1 MERLIRFFAALTRW
15 GLGLCALLLVLAA
28 LYVSLGRELAPLV
41 AEYRAQIQ
49 AKAQAAVDMPL
60 QIGSLEGRWSGFAPV
75 LLAHDVMVGQGNS
88 ALRLDQVE
96 VVPDIWASLMAR
108 EVRLAHLEVSGL
120 QLSVKEDKDGHWA
133 LQGLPV
139 PDDQPLEPEQ
149 LLKRMQ
155 MIKRV
160 SLLDSQVTLQPF
172 DQAPLT
178 LTYVGLSLQT
188 GATRQRLDARM
199 TLPDGQPLAL
209 SLHSRIL
216 ASQWK
221 DGEVEAYLSLPQSDW
236 AKWVPAR
243 LTQQWKLTQFKA
255 GGEFWLTWAKGAV
268 QSAVVRLN
276 SPQVKGSYADRQ
288 PVHIENLALTA
299 YLQRSDAGL
308 KVLFDS
314 LAMNLGETRWESRLQ
329 LQQTLATDTD
339 LETWKLQ
346 ADRLDLTPITPL
358 LNALAPL
365 PEGFAKTIEHLKATG
380 LLRNVLV
387 DFRPQDTTD
396 QKVSFAANLD
406 RVGFDAY
413 FGAPAARNVSGS
425 ISGDLGHGELRMDSK
440 DFSLHL
446 DPIFAKPWQYIQANA
461 RLTWKLDKEGFT
473 LIAPYIKVL
482 GEEGKVAADFL
493 IRLHFDASQE
503 DYMDLRVGMVDGD
516 GRFTPKYLPAVLSP
530 ALDEWLRTAILKGA
544 VDQGFFQYQ
553 GSLNHNALPAS
564 RNISLFFKV
573 HDAEL
578 AFQPGWPHVS
588 KVNGEVF
595 VEESGVRILA
605 SEGQLLDTQVKDVYV
620 NIPHAPA
627 GKDTHLLL
635 TGGFSGGL
643 GDGLKILQEAP
654 IGTASTF
661 AGWKGEGDLQGQ
673 LDLDIPLAK
682 GTEPKI
688 VVDFQTDKA
697 RLQLAEPALDL
708 TQLKGNFRFDSA
720 KGLSG
725 QNITAQAFD
734 RPISA
739 QIFADGKPGTMSTR
753 VIAKGQVTVKRLT
766 DWLKISQPLPVSGD
780 IPYQLQVNL
789 DGADSQLM
797 VNSNLKG
804 VAVELPAPFGMPA
817 SQGRDSTFRMTLQ
830 GAERRY
836 WFDYGELANFTFAA
850 PSGKFNEGRG
860 ELFLGDGDAVL
871 PAGKGLRIRGV
882 LSELDI
888 DPWKKLVDRY
898 AGNDPG
904 GSAKQLLSGADFKVG
919 KLTGFGTQFDQVSL
933 QLERKPTAWG
943 LQLASQQAKGSANL
957 PDAKGAPIAINL
969 QYVKLPAVDPTV
981 QADENAPDP
990 LADVDPKDIPAL
1002 DIAVD
1007 QLFQGPDLIG
1017 AWSLKIRP
1025 TAKGLAFNNLD
1036 LGLKGMQLKGAGGWE
1051 GAPGSGASWYKGRLD
1066 GKNIGDVLKGW
1077 GYAPTVTS
1085 EEFHLD
1091 VDGRWPGS
1099 PAYVGPKRFSG
1110 SLDASF
1116 RNGQFVEVEGGA
1128 QALRVFGLLNFNSIG
1143 RRLRLDF
1150 SDLLGKGLSYDRV
1163 KGLLAASNGVFV
1175 TREPVTMTGPSTNL
1189 ELNGTLDLVAD
1200 RVDAKL
1206 LVTLPVTNNLPIAA
1220 LIVGA
1225 PAIGGA
1231 LFLID
1236 KLIGDRVAR
1245 FASVQY
1251 KVEGPWKDPKITFDK
1266 PFEKPN

>member
-28 LYVSLGRELAPLV
+28 VYVSLGRELTPLV
-41 AEYRAQIQ
+41 AEYRAEVQD
-49 AKAQAAVDMPL
+49 KAQAAVQMPVH
-60 QIGSLEGRWSGFAPV
+60 IGSLEGRWSGFAPV
-75 LLAHDVMVGQGNS
+75 LLAHDVMIGEGNS

-96 VVPDIWASLMAR
+96 VVPDLWASLTAR
-108 EVRLAHLEVSGL
+108 EVRIAHLQVSGV

-133 LQGLPV
+133 LQGLPIQ
-139 PDDQPLEPEQ
+139 DDQPLDPQQ
-149 LLKRMQ
+149 LLTRMQ
-155 MIKRV
+155 MVKRV
-160 SLLDSQVTLQPF
+160 SVLDSQVTLQPY
-172 DQAPLT
+172 DRAPVT
-178 LTYVGLSLQT
+178 VTYVGLSLHT
-188 GATRQRLDARM
+188 GMSQQRLDARL

-209 SLHSRIL
+209 SLRSRIR

-221 DGEVEAYLSLPQSDW
+221 DAEVDAYLSLPQSDW
-236 AKWVPAR
+236 AKWIPSR
-243 LTQQWKLTQFKA
+243 LTQQWKLTQLKA
-255 GGEFWLTWAKGAV
+255 GGEFWLNWANGTV

-276 SPQVKGSYADRQ
+276 SPQVKGSYAERK
-288 PVHIENLALTA
+288 PVQIENLALTA
-299 YLQRSDAGL
+299 YVQRSDGGL

-314 LAMNLGETRWESRLQ
+314 LAMNIGETRWESRLQ
-329 LQQTLATDTD
+329 LQQSLATDKD
-339 LETWKLQ
+339 LEVWKLQ

-365 PEGFAKTIEHLKATG
+365 PEGFAKAVEQLKATG
-380 LLRNVLV
+380 RLRNVLV

-396 QKVSFAANLD
+396 QKVSFAANLE

-413 FGAPAARNVSGS
+413 FGAPAAGNVSGS

-446 DPIFAKPWQYIQANA
+446 FPIFAKPWQYIQANA
-461 RLTWKLDKEGFT
+461 RLTWTLDKQGFT
-473 LIAPYIKVL
+473 LVAPYIKVL
-482 GEEGKVAADFL
+482 GEEGNVAADFL
-493 IRLHFDASQE
+493 IRLHFDHSQE
-503 DYMDLRVGMVDGD
+503 DYMDLRVGMVNGD

-544 VDQGFFQYQ
+544 VDEGFFQYQ
-553 GSLNHNALPAS
+553 GSLSHNALPAS

-578 AFQPGWPHVS
+578 AFQPGWPHVN

-605 SEGQLLDTQVKDVYV
+605 SKGQLLNTQVKDVYV

-627 GKDTHLLL
+627 GKDSHLLL

-661 AGWKGEGDLQGQ
+661 AGWKGEGDLQGS
-673 LDLDIPLAK
+673 LDLDVPLAK

-688 VVDFQTDKA
+688 VVDFKTDKA
-697 RLQLAEPALDL
+697 RLQLAEPTLDL
-708 TQLKGNFRFDSA
+708 TQLKGDFRFDSA

-725 QNITAQAFD
+725 QNISAQAFD

-739 QIFADGKPGTMSTR
+739 QIFAEGKPGAISTR
-753 VIAKGQVTVKRLT
+753 VTAKGQVTVKRLT
-766 DWLKISQPLPVSGD
+766 DWLKVSQPLPVSGD
-780 IPYQLQVNL
+780 IPYQLQVIL

-804 VAVELPAPFGMPA
+804 VAVDLPAPFGMPA

-850 PSGKFNEGRG
+850 PADNFNEGRG

-871 PAGKGLRIRGV
+871 PGAKGLRVRGV

-888 DPWKKLVDRY
+888 DPWKQLANRY

-919 KLTGFGTQFDQVSL
+919 KLTGFGTQFDQVKL
-933 QLERKPTAWG
+933 QLDRKPVAWG
-943 LQLASQQAKGSANL
+943 LQFDSQQAKGTVNL

-990 LADVDPKDIPAL
+990 LADIDPKDIPAM
-1002 DIAVD
+1002 DIAIN
-1007 QLFQGPDLIG
+1007 QLFQGPDLVG

-1036 LGLKGMQLKGAGGWE
+1036 LGLKGMQLNGAGGWE
-1051 GAPGSGASWYKGRLD
+1051 GVPGASSSWYKGRLD
-1066 GKNIGDVLKGW
+1066 GKNIADVLKGW
-1077 GYAPTVTS
+1077 GFAPTVTS
-1085 EEFHLD
+1085 EDFHLD

-1099 PAYVGPKRFSG
+1099 PAWVGPKRFSG
-1110 SLDASF
+1110 SLDAAF
-1116 RNGQFVEVEGGA
+1116 RKGQFVEVEGGA

-1175 TREPVTMTGPSTNL
+1175 TREPITMTGPSTNL

-1236 KLIGDRVAR
+1236 KLIGDRVSR

-1251 KVEGPWKDPKITFDK
+1251 TVQGPWKDPKITFDK

>member
-28 LYVSLGRELAPLV
+28 VYVSLGRELTPLV
-41 AEYRAQIQ
+41 AEYRAEIE
-49 AKAQAAVDMPL
+49 AKAQAAVGMPL
-60 QIGSLEGRWSGFAPV
+60 RIGSLEGRWSGFAPV
-75 LLAHDVMVGQGNS
+75 LLAHDVMVGEGNS

-96 VVPDIWASLMAR
+96 VVPDIWASLIAR

-133 LQGLPV
+133 LQGLPL
-139 PDDQPLEPEQ
+139 PDDQPLDPQQ
-149 LLKRMQ
+149 LLQRMQ
-155 MIKRV
+155 RVQRV
-160 SLLDSQVTLQPF
+160 SVLDSQVTLQPF
-172 DQAPLT
+172 DQAPAT
-178 LTYVGLSLQT
+178 LTYVGLSLHT
-188 GATRQRLDARM
+188 GTDRQRLDARM

-209 SLHSRIL
+209 NLRTRIR
-216 ASQWK
+216 ASQWQ
-221 DGEVEAYLSLPQSDW
+221 DGEVRAYLSLPQSDW
-236 AKWVPAR
+236 AKWIPAR
-243 LTQQWKLTQFKA
+243 LTQQWKLTELKA
-255 GGEFWLTWAKGAV
+255 GGELWLTWAKGAV
-268 QSAVVRLN
+268 QSAAARLN
-276 SPQVKGSYADRQ
+276 APEIKGSYAARK
-288 PVHIENLALTA
+288 PVHIENFALTA
-299 YLQRSDAGL
+299 YLQRSDTGL

-314 LAMNLGETRWESRLQ
+314 LAMNLGDSRWESRLQ
-329 LQQTLATDTD
+329 LRQALATDKSP
-339 LETWKLQ
+339 ETWKLQ

-365 PEGFAKTIEHLKATG
+365 PEGFAKTVEHLKVTG
-380 LLRNVLV
+380 VLRNVLV
-387 DFRPQDTTD
+387 DFRPQDSTD
-396 QKVSFAANLD
+396 QKLSFAANLE

-413 FGAPAARNVSGS
+413 SGAPAARNVSGS
-425 ISGDLGHGELRMDSK
+425 ISGDLGQGELRMDSK

-461 RLTWKLDKEGFT
+461 RLTWKLDKQGFT

-493 IRLHFDASQE
+493 IRLHFDHSQE

-544 VDQGFFQYQ
+544 IDQGFFQYQ
-553 GSLNHNALPAS
+553 GSLSHNALPAS

-605 SEGQLLDTQVKDVYV
+605 SKGQLLDTKVKDVYV

-627 GKDTHLLL
+627 GKDSHLLL

-661 AGWKGEGDLQGQ
+661 AGWKGEGDLQGK
-673 LDLDIPLAK
+673 LDLDVPLAK

-697 RLQLAEPALDL
+697 RLQLADPTLDL
-708 TQLKGNFRFDSA
+708 NQLKGNFRFDSA

-725 QNITAQAFD
+725 DQISAQAFD

-739 QIFADGKPGTMSTR
+739 QIFAEGRPGAISTR
-753 VIAKGQVTVKRLT
+753 VVAKGQVTVKRLT
-766 DWLKISQPLPVSGD
+766 DWLNVTQPLPVSGD
-780 IPYQLQVNL
+780 IPYQLQVILN
-789 DGADSQLM
+789 GADSQLM
-797 VNSNLKG
+797 VNSDLKG
-804 VAVELPAPFGMPA
+804 VAVDLPAPFGMPA

-850 PSGKFNEGRG
+850 PPDNFNEGRG

-871 PAGKGLRIRGV
+871 PGAKGLRVRGV

-888 DPWKKLVDRY
+888 DPWKKLVGRY

-919 KLTGFGTQFDQVSL
+919 KLTGFGKQFDQVSL
-933 QLERKPTAWG
+933 LLDRKPAAWG
-943 LQLASQQAKGSANL
+943 LQLDSQQAKGSVNL

-990 LADVDPKDIPAL
+990 LADIDPKDIPAL
-1002 DIAVD
+1002 DINID
-1007 QLFQGPDLIG
+1007 QLFQGPDLVG

-1025 TAKGLAFNNLD
+1025 TAKGLAFNSLD
-1036 LGLKGMQLKGAGGWE
+1036 LGLKGLQLKGAGGWE
-1051 GAPGSGASWYKGRLD
+1051 GTAGDSSSWYKGRLD
-1066 GKNIGDVLKGW
+1066 GKNIADVLKGW
-1077 GYAPTVTS
+1077 GFAPTVTS
-1085 EEFHLD
+1085 QEFHLD

-1099 PAYVGPKRFSG
+1099 PAWVGPKRFSG
-1110 SLDASF
+1110 MLDADF
-1116 RNGQFVEVEGGA
+1116 RQGQFVEVEGGA

-1163 KGLLAASNGVFV
+1163 KGLLAASDGVFV
-1175 TREPVTMTGPSTNL
+1175 TREPITMTGPSTNL

-1236 KLIGDRVAR
+1236 KLIGDRVSR

-1251 KVEGPWKDPKITFDK
+1251 TVQGPWKDPKITFDK
-1266 PFEKPN
+1266 PFEKAK

>member
-28 LYVSLGRELAPLV
+28 VYVSLGRELTPLV
-41 AEYRAQIQ
+41 AEYRAEVQ
-49 AKAQAAVDMPL
+49 AKAQAALQMPVH
-60 QIGSLEGRWSGFAPV
+60 IGSLEGRWSGFAPI
-75 LLAHDVMVGQGNS
+75 LLAHDVMVGEGSS

-96 VVPDIWASLMAR
+96 VVPDLWASLTTR
-108 EVRLAHLEVSGL
+108 EVRIAHLQVSGV
-120 QLSVKEDKDGHWA
+120 QLSVKEDQDGRWT
-133 LQGLPV
+133 LQGLPLQDS
-139 PDDQPLEPEQ
+139 PSLDPQQ
-149 LLKRMQ
+149 LLTRMQ
-155 MIKRV
+155 MVKRV
-160 SLLDSQVTLQPF
+160 SVLDSQVTLQPF
-172 DQAPLT
+172 DRVPVT
-178 LTYVGLSLQT
+178 VTYVGLSLHT
-188 GATRQRLDARM
+188 GMARQRLDARL

-209 SLHSRIL
+209 SLRSRIR

-221 DGEVEAYLSLPQSDW
+221 DAEVEAYLSLPQSDW
-236 AKWVPAR
+236 AKWIPSR
-243 LTQQWKLTQFKA
+243 LTQQWKLTQLKA
-255 GGEFWLTWAKGAV
+255 GGEFWLNWANGTV

-276 SPQVKGSYADRQ
+276 SPQVKGSYAERQ

-299 YLQRSDAGL
+299 YVQRSDSGL
-308 KVLFDS
+308 KVLLDS
-314 LAMNLGETRWESRLQ
+314 LAMNIGETRWESRLQ
-329 LQQTLATDTD
+329 LQQSLATDD
-339 LETWKLQ
+339 AQEVWKLQ

-365 PEGFAKTIEHLKATG
+365 PEGFAKAVEHLKATG

-396 QKVSFAANLD
+396 QKVSFAANLE

-446 DPIFAKPWQYIQANA
+446 FPIFAKPWQYIQANA
-461 RLTWKLDKEGFT
+461 RLTWTLDKQGFT

-493 IRLHFDASQE
+493 IRLHFDHSQE

-544 VDQGFFQYQ
+544 VDEGFFQYQ
-553 GSLNHNALPAS
+553 GSLSHNAVPAS

-578 AFQPGWPHVS
+578 AFQPGWPHVN

-605 SEGQLLDTQVKDVYV
+605 SKGQLLDTQVKDVYV

-627 GKDTHLLL
+627 GKDSHLLL

-661 AGWKGEGDLQGQ
+661 AGWKGEGILQGS
-673 LDLDIPLAK
+673 LDLDVPLAK

-688 VVDFQTDKA
+688 VVDFKTDKA
-697 RLQLAEPALDL
+697 RLQLAEPTLDL
-708 TQLKGNFRFDSA
+708 TQLKGDFRFDST

-725 QNITAQAFD
+725 QNISAQAFD
-734 RPISA
+734 RPITA
-739 QIFADGKPGTMSTR
+739 QIFAEGTPGNINTR
-753 VIAKGQVTVKRLT
+753 VTAKGQVTVKRLT

-780 IPYQLQVNL
+780 IPYQLQVIL

-804 VAVELPAPFGMPA
+804 VAVDLPAPFGMPA

-830 GAERRY
+830 GDERRY

-850 PSGKFNEGRG
+850 PPDNFNEGRG

-871 PAGKGLRIRGV
+871 PGAKGLRIRGV

-888 DPWKKLVDRY
+888 DPWKQLANRY

-904 GSAKQLLSGADFKVG
+904 GNAKQLLSGADFKVG
-919 KLTGFGTQFDQVSL
+919 KLTGFGTRFDQVKL
-933 QLERKPTAWG
+933 QLDRKPVAWG
-943 LQLASQQAKGSANL
+943 LQFDSQQAKGTVNL

-1002 DIAVD
+1002 DIAID
-1007 QLFQGPDLIG
+1007 QLFQGPDLVG
-1017 AWSLKIRP
+1017 AWSLKVRP
-1025 TAKGLAFNNLD
+1025 TAKGLAFNSLD
-1036 LGLKGMQLKGAGGWE
+1036 LGLKGMQLNGAGGWE
-1051 GAPGSGASWYKGRLD
+1051 GAPGASSSWYKGRLD
-1066 GKNIGDVLKGW
+1066 GKNIADVLKGW
-1077 GYAPTVTS
+1077 GFAPTVTS
-1085 EEFHLD
+1085 EDFHLD

-1099 PAYVGPKRFSG
+1099 PAWVGPKRFSG
-1110 SLDASF
+1110 SLDAAF
-1116 RNGQFVEVEGGA
+1116 RKGQFVEVEGGA

-1175 TREPVTMTGPSTNL
+1175 TREPITMTGPSTNL

-1236 KLIGDRVAR
+1236 KLIGDRVSR

-1251 KVEGPWKDPKITFDK
+1251 TVQGPWKDPKITFDK

>member
-15 GLGLCALLLVLAA
+15 GLGSCALLLVLAA
-28 LYVSLGRELAPLV
+28 VYVSLGRELTPLV
-41 AEYRAQIQ
+41 AEYRAEIE
-49 AKAQAAVDMPL
+49 AKVQAAVNTPL
-60 QIGSLEGRWSGFAPV
+60 RIGSLEGRWSGFAPV
-75 LLAHDVMVGQGNS
+75 VLAHDVMVGEGSS
-88 ALRLDQVE
+88 ALRLDEVE
-96 VVPDIWASLMAR
+96 VVPDLWASLMAR
-108 EVRLAHLEVSGL
+108 EVRIAHLQVSGL
-120 QLSVKEDKDGHWA
+120 QVSVKEDKDGHWA
-133 LQGLPV
+133 LQGLPLQ
-139 PDDQPLEPEQ
+139 DDQPLDPAQ
-149 LLKRMQ
+149 ALQRLQ
-155 MIKRV
+155 RV
-160 SLLDSQVTLQPF
+160 QRISVLDSQVTLQPF
-172 DQAPLT
+172 DQAPMT
-178 LTYVGLSLQT
+178 LTYVGLSLHT
-188 GATRQRLDARM
+188 GGARQRLDARL

-209 SLHSRIL
+209 SLRTRIN
-216 ASQWK
+216 ASQWQ
-221 DGEVEAYLSLPQSDW
+221 DGEVQAYLSLPQSDW
-236 AKWVPAR
+236 AKWIPAK
-243 LTQQWKLTQFKA
+243 LTQQWKLAQFKA
-255 GGEFWLTWAKGAV
+255 GGEFWLTWAKGTV
-268 QSAVVRLN
+268 QNAVVRLN
-276 SPQVKGSYADRQ
+276 SPEMKGSYAERK

-299 YLQRSDAGL
+299 YLQRSDSGL
-308 KVLFDS
+308 NVLFDS
-314 LAMNLGETRWESRLQ
+314 LAMSIGETRWESRLQ
-329 LQQTLATDTD
+329 LQQQLATDND
-339 LETWKLQ
+339 LEVWKLQ

-365 PEGFAKTIEHLKATG
+365 PEGVAKAVAHLKATG
-380 LLRNVLV
+380 LLRNVIA
-387 DFRPQDTTD
+387 DFRPADSSD
-396 QKVSFAANLD
+396 QKVSFAANLE

-446 DPIFAKPWQYIQANA
+446 SPIFAKPWQYIQANA
-461 RLTWKLDKEGFT
+461 RLTWTLDKQGFT

-493 IRLHFDASQE
+493 IRLHFDHSQE

-516 GRFTPKYLPAVLSP
+516 GRFTAKYLPAVLSP
-530 ALDEWLRTAILKGA
+530 SLDEWLRTAILKGA

-553 GSLNHNALPAS
+553 GSLNHDALPAS

-578 AFQPGWPHVS
+578 AFQPGWPHVN

-605 SEGQLLDTQVKDVYV
+605 SKGQLLDTKVKDVYV

-627 GKDTHLLL
+627 GKDSHLLI
-635 TGGFSGGL
+635 TGGFAGGL

-654 IGTASTF
+654 IGTGSTF
-661 AGWKGEGDLQGQ
+661 AGWKGEGSLQGK

-682 GTEPKI
+682 GVEPAI

-697 RLQLAEPALDL
+697 RLQLADPTLDL

-725 QNITAQAFD
+725 QNISAQAFD
-734 RPISA
+734 RPITA
-739 QIFADGKPGTMSTR
+739 QIFADGTPGNISTR
-753 VIAKGQVTVKRLT
+753 VMAKGQVTVKRLS
-766 DWLKISQPLPVSGD
+766 DWLKVSQPLPVSGD
-780 IPYQLQVNL
+780 IPYQLQLTLN
-789 DGADSQLM
+789 GADSQLM
-797 VNSNLKG
+797 VSSNMKG
-804 VAVELPAPFGMPA
+804 VAVDLPAPFGMPA
-817 SQGRDSTFRMTLQ
+817 SQGRDSVFRMTLQ
-830 GAERRY
+830 GPERRY
-836 WFDYGELANFTFAA
+836 WFGYGELASFTFAS
-850 PSGKFNEGRG
+850 PPDQFNDGRG
-860 ELFLGDGDAVL
+860 ELFLGNGNAVL
-871 PAGKGLRIRGV
+871 PAAKGLRIRGV

-888 DPWKKLVDRY
+888 DPWKKLAGRY

-919 KLTGFGTQFDQVSL
+919 KLTGFGTEFDQVNL
-933 QLERKPTAWG
+933 QLDRKSTGWG
-943 LQLASQQAKGSANL
+943 LQFDSQQAKGSVNL

-981 QADENAPDP
+981 QSDENAPDP
-990 LADVDPKDIPAL
+990 LADIDPKDIPAL
-1002 DIAVD
+1002 DIAIN
-1007 QLFQGPDLIG
+1007 QLFQGPDLVG
-1017 AWSLKIRP
+1017 AWSLKLRP

-1036 LGLKGMQLKGAGGWE
+1036 LGLKGMQLVGAGGWE
-1051 GAPGSGASWYKGRLD
+1051 GAPGASSSWYKGRLD
-1066 GKNIGDVLKGW
+1066 GKNIADVLKGW
-1077 GYAPTVTS
+1077 GFAPTVTS
-1085 EEFHLD
+1085 EDFHLD

-1099 PAYVGPKRFSG
+1099 PAWVGPKRFSG
-1110 SLDASF
+1110 SLDAAF
-1116 RNGQFVEVEGGA
+1116 RKGQLVEVEGGA

-1150 SDLLGKGLSYDRV
+1150 SDLLGRGLSYDRI
-1163 KGLLAASNGVFV
+1163 KGLLAASDGVFV
-1175 TREPVTMTGPSTNL
+1175 TRDPITMTGPSTNL

-1236 KLIGDRVAR
+1236 KLIGDRVSR

-1251 KVEGPWKDPKITFDK
+1251 NVQGPWKDPKITFDK

>member
-15 GLGLCALLLVLAA
+15 GLGLCALLLVVAA
-28 LYVSLGRELAPLV
+28 VYVSLGRELTPLV
-41 AEYRAQIQ
+41 AEYRAEVQ
-49 AKAQAAVDMPL
+49 AKAQAAVQMPL
-60 QIGSLEGRWSGFAPV
+60 HIGSLEGRWSGFAPI
-75 LLAHDVMVGQGNS
+75 LLAHDVMVGEGSS

-96 VVPDIWASLMAR
+96 VVPDLWASLMAR
-108 EVRLAHLEVSGL
+108 EVRIAHLQVSGL
-120 QLSVKEDKDGHWA
+120 QLSVKEDKDGRWA
-133 LQGLPV
+133 LQGLPIQ
-139 PDDQPLEPEQ
+139 DDQPLDPEQ
-149 LLKRMQ
+149 LLTRMQ
-155 MIKRV
+155 MVKRV
-160 SLLDSQVTLQPF
+160 SVLDSQVTLQPF
-172 DQAPLT
+172 DRSPVT
-178 LTYVGLSLQT
+178 VTYVGLNLHT
-188 GATRQRLDARM
+188 GTTRQRLDARL

-209 SLHSRIL
+209 SLRSRMR

-221 DGEVEAYLSLPQSDW
+221 DAEVEAYLSLPQSDW
-236 AKWVPAR
+236 AKWIPSR
-243 LTQQWKLTQFKA
+243 LTQQWKLTQLKA
-255 GGEFWLTWAKGAV
+255 GGEFWLNWANGTL

-276 SPQVKGSYADRQ
+276 SPQVKGSYAERK
-288 PVHIENLALTA
+288 PVQIENLALTA
-299 YLQRSDAGL
+299 YVQRSDGGL
-308 KVLFDS
+308 NVLFDS
-314 LAMNLGETRWESRLQ
+314 LAMNIGETRWESRMQ
-329 LQQTLATDTD
+329 LQQSLATDKD
-339 LETWKLQ
+339 QEVWKLQ

-365 PEGFAKTIEHLKATG
+365 PEGFAKAVEHLKATG

-387 DFRPQDTTD
+387 DFRPQDNTD

-446 DPIFAKPWQYIQANA
+446 SPIFAKPWQYIQANA
-461 RLTWKLDKEGFT
+461 RLTWTLDKQGFT
-473 LIAPYIKVL
+473 LVAPYIKVL

-493 IRLHFDASQE
+493 IRLHFDHSQE

-544 VDQGFFQYQ
+544 VDEGFFQYQ
-553 GSLNHNALPAS
+553 GSLSHNALPAS

-578 AFQPGWPHVS
+578 AFQPGWPHVG

-605 SEGQLLDTQVKDVYV
+605 SKGQLLDTQVKDVYV

-627 GKDTHLLL
+627 GQDSHLLL

-661 AGWKGEGDLQGQ
+661 AGWKGEGNLQGS
-673 LDLDIPLAK
+673 LDLDVPLAK

-688 VVDFQTDKA
+688 VVDFKTDKA
-697 RLQLAEPALDL
+697 RLQLAEPTLDL
-708 TQLKGNFRFDSA
+708 TQLKGDFRFDSS

-725 QNITAQAFD
+725 QNISAQAFD
-734 RPISA
+734 RPITA
-739 QIFADGKPGTMSTR
+739 QIFAEGKPGAISTR
-753 VIAKGQVTVKRLT
+753 VTAKGQVTVKRLT
-766 DWLKISQPLPVSGD
+766 DWLKINQPLPVSGD
-780 IPYQLQVNL
+780 IPYQLQVIL

-797 VNSNLKG
+797 VDSNLKG
-804 VAVELPAPFGMPA
+804 VAVDLPAPFGMPA

-850 PSGKFNEGRG
+850 PPDNFNDGRG

-871 PAGKGLRIRGV
+871 PGAKGLRVRGV

-888 DPWKKLVDRY
+888 DPWKKLANRY

-919 KLTGFGTQFDQVSL
+919 KLTGFGTQFDQVKL
-933 QLERKPTAWG
+933 QLDRKPVAWG
-943 LQLASQQAKGSANL
+943 LQFDSQQAKGTVNL
-957 PDAKGAPIAINL
+957 PDAKGAPIAVNL

-990 LADVDPKDIPAL
+990 LAEIDPKDIPAL
-1002 DIAVD
+1002 DIAID
-1007 QLFQGPDLIG
+1007 QLFQGPDLVG

-1036 LGLKGMQLKGAGGWE
+1036 LGLKGMQLNGAGGWE
-1051 GAPGSGASWYKGRLD
+1051 GAPGASSSWYKGRLD
-1066 GKNIGDVLKGW
+1066 GKNIADVLKGW
-1077 GYAPTVTS
+1077 GFAPTVTS
-1085 EEFHLD
+1085 EDFHLD

-1099 PAYVGPKRFSG
+1099 PAWVGPKRFSG
-1110 SLDASF
+1110 SLDAAF
-1116 RNGQFVEVEGGA
+1116 RKGQFVEVEGGA

-1163 KGLLAASNGVFV
+1163 KGLLAASDGVFV
-1175 TREPVTMTGPSTNL
+1175 TREPITMTGPSTNL

-1236 KLIGDRVAR
+1236 KLIGDRVSR

-1251 KVEGPWKDPKITFDK
+1251 TVQGPWKDPKITFDK

>member
-1 MERLIRFFAALTRW
+1 MERLTRFFAALTRW
-15 GLGLCALLLVLAA
+15 GLGLCALLLVFAA
-28 LYVSLGRELAPLV
+28 LYVSLGRELTPLV
-41 AEYRAQIQ
+41 AEYRAEIE

-60 QIGSLEGRWSGFAPV
+60 HIGSLEGRWSGFAPI
-75 LLAHDVMVGQGNS
+75 LLAHDVMVGEGNS

-108 EVRLAHLEVSGL
+108 EVRIAHLEVSGL

-133 LQGLPV
+133 LQGVPV
-139 PDDQPLEPEQ
+139 QDDQPLDPEQ
-149 LLKRMQ
+149 LLTRMQ
-155 MIKRV
+155 MVKRV

-172 DQAPLT
+172 DQAPMT
-178 LTYVGLSLQT
+178 LTYVGLSLHT
-188 GATRQRLDARM
+188 GMTRQRLDARL
-199 TLPDGQPLAL
+199 TLPDGQPLAV
-209 SLHSRIL
+209 SLRTRIR
-216 ASQWK
+216 ASHWK
-221 DGEVEAYLSLPQSDW
+221 DGEVQAYLSLPQSDW
-236 AKWVPAR
+236 AKWVPAK

-255 GGEFWLTWAKGAV
+255 GGEFWLTWAKGTV

-276 SPQVKGSYADRQ
+276 SPQVAGSYADRQ

-299 YLQRSDAGL
+299 YLQRSETGL
-308 KVLFDS
+308 EVLFDS

-329 LQQTLATDTD
+329 LQQNLASDKD
-339 LETWKLQ
+339 LEVWKLQ

-365 PEGFAKTIEHLKATG
+365 PEGVAKTIEHLKATG
-380 LLRNVLV
+380 MLRNVLV
-387 DFRPQDTTD
+387 DFRPQDTSD
-396 QKVSFAANLD
+396 QKVSFAANLE
-406 RVGFDAY
+406 RIGFDAY

-493 IRLHFDASQE
+493 IRLHFDQAQE

-544 VDQGFFQYQ
+544 VDEGFFQYQ
-553 GSLNHNALPAS
+553 GSLNHDALPAS

-588 KVNGEVF
+588 KVKGEVF

-605 SEGQLLDTQVKDVYV
+605 SKGQLLDTKVKDIYV

-627 GKDTHLLL
+627 GKDSHLLL
-635 TGGFSGGL
+635 TGGFAGGL

-661 AGWKGEGDLQGQ
+661 AGWKGDGDLQGS

-682 GTEPKI
+682 DAGPKI
-688 VVDFQTDKA
+688 VVDFKTDKS
-697 RLQLAEPALDL
+697 RLQLAEPTLDL
-708 TQLKGNFRFDSA
+708 TQLKGDFRFDSA

-725 QNITAQAFD
+725 QNISAQAFD
-734 RPISA
+734 RPITA
-739 QIFADGKPGTMSTR
+739 QITADGKPGKISTR
-753 VIAKGQVTVKRLT
+753 VTAKGQVTVKRLT
-766 DWLKISQPLPVSGD
+766 DWLKITQPLPVSGD
-780 IPYQLQVNL
+780 IPYQLQLNL

-797 VNSNLKG
+797 VSSSLKG
-804 VAVELPAPFGMPA
+804 VAVDLPAPFGMPA

-850 PSGKFNEGRG
+850 PPDKFNEGRG
-860 ELFLGDGDAVL
+860 ELFLGDGDALL
-871 PAGKGLRIRGV
+871 PTSKGLRIRGV

-904 GSAKQLLSGADFKVG
+904 GSAKQLLNSADFKVG
-919 KLTGFGTQFDQVSL
+919 KLSGFGTQFDQVNL
-933 QLERKPTAWG
+933 QLDRKPAAWG
-943 LQLASQQAKGSANL
+943 LQLDSLQAKGSVNL
-957 PDAKGAPIAINL
+957 PDAKGAPIVVNL
-969 QYVKLPAVDPTV
+969 QYVKLPAPDPTV
-981 QADENAPDP
+981 QANENAPDP
-990 LADVDPKDIPAL
+990 LADIDPKDIPAL
-1002 DIAVD
+1002 DISIA
-1007 QLFQGPDLIG
+1007 QLFQGPDLVG

-1025 TAKGLAFNNLD
+1025 TAKGMAFNNLD

-1051 GAPGSGASWYKGRLD
+1051 GTAGDSSSWYKGRLD

-1085 EEFHLD
+1085 QDFHLD

-1110 SLDASF
+1110 SLDAAF

-1175 TREPVTMTGPSTNL
+1175 TREPITMTGPSTNL

-1236 KLIGDRVAR
+1236 KLIGDRVSR